1 MQTQGLEIAETE
13 VSDKCACKVTAPSL
27 KVTGSSGAA
36 PPGAG
41 FWTKHWSASCQV
53 TDSEKLK
60 DEK

>member
-41 FWTKHWSASCQV
+41 F
-53 TDSEKLK
+53 
-60 DEK
+60 